1 MIRVLIAVVA
11 IGLMSLSAFAQPA
24 GAQAPEQ
31 NEAARNATAQRV
43 IGGAKSCVGCDLFQ
57 VDFSYKALDGRDF
70 SGARLRQ
77 ADFSLATLDGANLR
91 GANLSVANA
100 FGARFAKTDFTN
112 ADLSDATLVGSWFGG
127 AVMSGANLKGANLSG
142 SYLFT
147 AKGLTQAQLSSACG
161 DEATQ
166 LPAGLTI
173 ALCPGAEPAPQ
184 LRGLTRT
191 GG

>member
-1 MIRVLIAVVA
+1 MIRVLIALAA
-11 IGLMSLSAFAQPA
+11 IGLMSLSAFAQTPA
-24 GAQAPEQ
+24 S
-31 NEAARNATAQRV
+31 NEAARNAAAQRI
-43 IGGAKSCVGCDLFQ
+43 IGGAMSCAGCDLFQ
-57 VDFSYKALDGRDF
+57 VDLSYKALEGRDL

-77 ADFSLATLDGANLR
+77 ADLSLATLDGAKLR

-112 ADLSDATLVGSWFGG
+112 ADLTDATMVGSWFGG
-127 AVMSGANLKGANLSG
+127 AIMSGANLTRANLSG

-147 AKGLTQAQLSSACG
+147 AKGLTQAQLNAACG

-173 ALCPGAEPAPQ
+173 SLCPGAEPSPQ